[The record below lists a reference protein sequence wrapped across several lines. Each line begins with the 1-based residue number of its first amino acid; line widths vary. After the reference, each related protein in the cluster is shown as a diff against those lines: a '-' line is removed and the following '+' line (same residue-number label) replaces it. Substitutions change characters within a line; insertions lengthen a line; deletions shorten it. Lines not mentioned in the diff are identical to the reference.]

1 MTVAAQLRTLTPS
14 QRNAFIAA
22 FLGWAL
28 DAFDFFVLVFILKDI
43 AASFG
48 TSVSAVSFALTLT
61 LAFRPVGALIFGWA
75 ADRYGR
81 RVPLMVNILCYSII
95 NLTCGFAPNLTAL
108 LILRSLF
115 GIAMGGEWG
124 LGASLAMES
133 VPEETR
139 GLLSGILQEGYPTG
153 YLLASIVYGVVFPW
167 LGWRWMFFVSVLPA
181 LLSLFIRSKVE
192 ESPVWERQRQQQLTQ
207 PEPLT
212 LGRFAARYGF
222 LFGYLVLLMTAFNFM
237 SHGTQDIYPTFLQK
251 QRHFH
256 PGTVSAIAITYNIGA
271 MLGGACFGAF
281 SQRIGRRRAI
291 ILATFLALPL
301 ISLWAYAPT
310 AATLAAG
317 AFLMQ
322 FMVQGAWGVIPI
334 HLSELSP
341 NAARGTFTGF
351 AYQLG
356 NLFAAI
362 NATLQT
368 KMAEAHHGDYAF
380 ALSRVIGVVLLC
392 VIVVTALGPEA
403 RGSRFAE

>member
-14 QRNAFIAA
+14 QRNAFLAA

-43 AASFG
+43 AATFG

-61 LAFRPVGALIFGWA
+61 LAFRPVGAFIFGWA

-81 RVPLMVNILCYSII
+81 RVPLMINILCYSVI

-124 LGASLAMES
+124 LGAALAMES

-153 YLLASIVYGVVFPW
+153 YLLASIVYGIVFPL

-181 LLSLFIRSKVE
+181 LLSLFIRSKVQ
-192 ESPVWERQRQQQLTQ
+192 ESPVWERQREQRQAQ
-207 PEPLT
+207 PVT
-212 LGRFAARYGF
+212 LGSLIARHGA
-222 LFGYLVLLMTAFNFM
+222 LFCYLVLLMTAFNFM

-251 QRHFH
+251 QRHFN

-271 MLGGACFGAF
+271 MLGGTCFGAL
-281 SQRIGRRRAI
+281 SQHFGRRRAI
-291 ILATFLALPL
+291 ILAAILALP
-301 ISLWAYAPT
+301 IVPLWAYAPT

-341 NAARGTFTGF
+341 NALRGTFTGF

-368 KMAEAHHGDYAF
+368 KMAEAHGNDYAL
-380 ALSRVIGVVLLC
+380 ALSRVIVVVLIC
-392 VIVVTALGPEA
+392 VVIATALGPEA
-403 RGSRFAE
+403 RGSRFTD